1 MEPLHRKQMVQYP
14 KFSVS
19 ILHSLLQVSILGLSI
34 ITLVIL
40 WLRASR
46 VLFAVFLMWL
56 VLYYAVMIILA
67 LNHYPTTSL
76 LTASLQFLRS
86 HNDILD
92 KDNFVN
98 GNTAT
103 NGEGPYAYH
112 RPPYRLSTHA
122 DELSHGAPLS
132 VETDGN
138 DDDIDEDTRQRVI
151 EEEMERRDVSIVTV
165 PRRKLWIAN
174 PS

>member
-1 MEPLHRKQMVQYP
+1 M
-14 KFSVS
+14 
-19 ILHSLLQVSILGLSI
+19 LGLSI

-46 VLFAVFLMWL
+46 VLFAIFLMWL
-56 VLYYAVMIILA
+56 VLFDVVMIILA

-76 LTASLQFLRS
+76 LTASLQSLRRQD
-86 HNDILD
+86 NILD
-92 KDNFVN
+92 NDDHAN
-98 GNTAT
+98 GKTPPT

-112 RPPYRLSTHA
+112 RPPYRLSTPA
-122 DELSHGAPLS
+122 DELSPGAPLS
-132 VETDGN
+132 VDTDGN
-138 DDDIDEDTRQRVI
+138 DDDIDEDSQRVI